1 MEKLEYYNKLYE
13 LQDKVLKVIFKN
25 QHSFY
30 LTDGTALH
38 RFIYNERFSDDLD
51 LFANALK
58 TFAFEYKNIY
68 KNLTNEFNVVSEIDG
83 YGFKRIIINDDNLK
97 LKVDFVNDLEFRV
110 STPEIKNGFVIDTV
124 TNIFV
129 NKISAIMGRD
139 EAKDIFDFIIIQ
151 NKNNF
156 KWNEIF
162 ALTKN
167 KINFDI
173 DEFIF
178 RLENFPV
185 KLLNKIISKES
196 LDLNFYQNNL
206 NRLIKEIK
214 C

>member
-1 MEKLEYYNKLYE
+1 MEKLEFYNKLYE
-13 LQDKVLKVIFKN
+13 LQDKVLKIIFKT

-30 LTDGTALH
+30 LTGGTALH

-51 LFANALK
+51 LFANASK

-68 KNLTNEFNVVSEIDG
+68 KNLTNEFNVISEIDG
-83 YGFKRIIINDDNLK
+83 YGFKRIIINNDNLK

-110 STPEIKNGFVIDTV
+110 DNPEIKNGFVIDNV
-124 TNIFV
+124 INIFI

-139 EAKDIFDFIIIQ
+139 EAKDIFDFIIIH

-156 KWNEIF
+156 QWNEIF
-162 ALTKN
+162 NLTKN
-167 KINFDI
+167 KINFDV

-178 RLENFPV
+178 RLENFPIS
-185 KLLNKIISKES
+185 LLNKIITKEP

-206 NRLIKEIK
+206 TQIIKDIK